1 MSCNNIPELNEKNNL
16 ETLLNNLTKSD
27 LTDIRKS
34 LDIKGASKLNKK
46 ELVQVLESE
55 LQNNLNK
62 IISNIGFYEYIFL
75 DRYFDEIEYINKNT
89 NKFDNVINDL
99 KKKGIIFEINGG
111 KNKVV
116 IPEELENNI
125 KENFLDKEEFN
136 LGFYISK
143 DILKVIQALLHY
155 YGALS
160 LEELYK
166 IIHRMSSNLKYGK
179 DKNIEIEFD
188 RSYLTNLL
196 SDNNRSYYGIKKQDN
211 TYYMEDVINLSYVLQ
226 GHKAVQY
233 LDYKELSINY
243 IRKFNKEEFYIK
255 PLEKLKKYMK
265 ENLNLK
271 EEKSN
276 EVMYSTSCLM
286 KNAFSVDY
294 IFEDIKGRI
303 YLKNEEV
310 ERDIKDIITEI
321 NNNIEKWCLRGHSI
335 KEIKSK
341 EDKIYEK
348 VEKVNHKGK
357 IGRNDPCPCGSGKKY
372 KKCCLN
378 KNKEY
383 H

>member
-1 MSCNNIPELNEKNNL
+1 MSCNNMSKLNEKNNL
-16 ETLLNNLTKSD
+16 ETLLNNLTKND

-46 ELVQVLESE
+46 ELIEVLENK
-55 LQNNLNK
+55 LKNNLNEV
-62 IISNIGFYEYIFL
+62 ISNIGFYEYIFL

-89 NKFDNVINDL
+89 NKFDNAINDL
-99 KKKGIIFEINGG
+99 KKKGIIFQIDMD

-116 IPEELENNI
+116 IPEELEDNI
-125 KENFLDKEEFN
+125 KENFIDEEEFN

-143 DILKVIQALLHY
+143 DILKVVQVLLHY

-160 LEELYK
+160 LEELYE
-166 IIHRMSSNLKYGK
+166 IIHSMSSNLNYGK
-179 DKNIEIEFD
+179 NKNIEIEFD

-211 TYYMEDVINLSYVLQ
+211 IYYVEDVINLSYVLQ

-271 EEKSN
+271 EEKLN

-294 IFEDIKGRI
+294 IFQDIKGRI
-303 YLKNEEV
+303 YLKNEEI
-310 ERDIKDIITEI
+310 ERNIKDIITEI

-335 KEIKSK
+335 TEIKLK

-378 KNKEY
+378 K
-383 H
+383 

>member
-34 LDIKGASKLNKK
+34 LDVKGASKLNKK
-46 ELVQVLESE
+46 ELVHVLESE
-55 LQNNLNK
+55 LQNNLNEV
-62 IISNIGFYEYIFL
+62 ISNIGFYEYIFL

-89 NKFDNVINDL
+89 NKFDNAINDL
-99 KKKGIIFEINGG
+99 KKKGIIFQIDED

-116 IPEELENNI
+116 IPEELKDNI
-125 KENFLDKEEFN
+125 RENFIEEEEFN

-143 DILKVIQALLHY
+143 DILKVVQVLLHY

-160 LEELYK
+160 LEELYE
-166 IIHRMSSNLKYGK
+166 IIHSMSSNLNYGK
-179 DKNIEIEFD
+179 DRNIEIEFD

-211 TYYMEDVINLSYVLQ
+211 TYYVEDVINLSYVLQ
-226 GHKAVQY
+226 GHKAIQY

-255 PLEKLKKYMK
+255 PLEKLKKYME
-265 ENLNLK
+265 ENLNIK
-271 EEKSN
+271 EEKLN
-276 EVMYSTSCLM
+276 ELMYSTSCLM

-303 YLKNEEV
+303 YLKNEEI
-310 ERDIKDIITEI
+310 ERYIKDIITEI

-335 KEIKSK
+335 TEIKLK

-378 KNKEY
+378 
-383 H
+383 

>member
-1 MSCNNIPELNEKNNL
+1 MSCNNMSKLNEKNNL
-16 ETLLNNLTKSD
+16 ETLLNNLTKND

-46 ELVQVLESE
+46 ELIEVLENK
-55 LQNNLNK
+55 LKNNLNEV
-62 IISNIGFYEYIFL
+62 ISNIGFYEYIFL

-89 NKFDNVINDL
+89 NKFDNAINDL
-99 KKKGIIFEINGG
+99 KKKGIIFQIDMD

-116 IPEELENNI
+116 IPEELEDNI
-125 KENFLDKEEFN
+125 KENFIDEEEFN

-143 DILKVIQALLHY
+143 DILKVVQVLLHY

-160 LEELYK
+160 LEELYE
-166 IIHRMSSNLKYGK
+166 IIHSMSSNLNYGK
-179 DKNIEIEFD
+179 NKNIEIEFD

-211 TYYMEDVINLSYVLQ
+211 IYYVEDVINLSYVLQ

-271 EEKSN
+271 EEKLN

-303 YLKNEEV
+303 YLKNEEI

-335 KEIKSK
+335 TEIKLK

-378 KNKEY
+378 K
-383 H
+383 

>member
-1 MSCNNIPELNEKNNL
+1 MSCNNMLKLNEKNNL
-16 ETLLNNLTKSD
+16 ETLLNNLTKND

-34 LDIKGASKLNKK
+34 LDVKGASKLNKK
-46 ELVQVLESE
+46 ELIEVLENK
-55 LQNNLNK
+55 LKNNLNEV
-62 IISNIGFYEYIFL
+62 ISNIGFYEYIFL

-89 NKFDNVINDL
+89 NKFDNAINDL
-99 KKKGIIFEINGG
+99 KKKGIIFQIDED

-116 IPEELENNI
+116 IPEELKDNI
-125 KENFLDKEEFN
+125 KENFIEEEEFN

-143 DILKVIQALLHY
+143 DILKVVQVLLHY

-166 IIHRMSSNLKYGK
+166 IIYSMSSNLNYGK
-179 DKNIEIEFD
+179 DRNIEIEFD

-211 TYYMEDVINLSYVLQ
+211 TYYVEDVINLSYVLQ
-226 GHKAVQY
+226 GHKAIQY

-265 ENLNLK
+265 ENLNIK
-271 EEKSN
+271 EEKLN
-276 EVMYSTSCLM
+276 ELMYSTSCLM

-303 YLKNEEV
+303 YLKNEEI
-310 ERDIKDIITEI
+310 ERYIKDIITEI

-335 KEIKSK
+335 TEIKLK

-378 KNKEY
+378 
-383 H
+383 

>member
-1 MSCNNIPELNEKNNL
+1 MSCNNMLKLNEKNNL
-16 ETLLNNLTKSD
+16 ETLLNNLTKND

-34 LDIKGASKLNKK
+34 LDVKGASKLNKK
-46 ELVQVLESE
+46 ELIEVLENK
-55 LQNNLNK
+55 LKNNLNEV
-62 IISNIGFYEYIFL
+62 ISNIGFYEYIFL

-89 NKFDNVINDL
+89 NKFDNAINDL
-99 KKKGIIFEINGG
+99 KKKGIIFQIDED

-116 IPEELENNI
+116 IPEELKDNI
-125 KENFLDKEEFN
+125 KENFIEDEEFN

-143 DILKVIQALLHY
+143 DILKVVEVLLHY

-166 IIHRMSSNLKYGK
+166 IIHSMSSNLNYGK

-211 TYYMEDVINLSYVLQ
+211 IYYIEDVINLSYVLQ

-243 IRKFNKEEFYIK
+243 IRKFNKEKFYIK

-265 ENLNLK
+265 GNLNLK
-271 EEKSN
+271 EEKLN
-276 EVMYSTSCLM
+276 EVMYSISCLM

-303 YLKNEEV
+303 YLKNEEI

-335 KEIKSK
+335 TEIKLK

-378 KNKEY
+378 K
-383 H
+383 

>member
-1 MSCNNIPELNEKNNL
+1 MSCNNMSKLNEKNNL
-16 ETLLNNLTKSD
+16 ETLLNNLTKND

-34 LDIKGASKLNKK
+34 LDVKGASKLNKK
-46 ELVQVLESE
+46 ELIEVLENK
-55 LQNNLNK
+55 LKNNLNEV
-62 IISNIGFYEYIFL
+62 ISNIGFYEYIFL

-89 NKFDNVINDL
+89 NKFDNAINDL
-99 KKKGIIFEINGG
+99 KKKGIIFQIDED

-116 IPEELENNI
+116 IPEELEDNI
-125 KENFLDKEEFN
+125 KENFIDEEEFN

-143 DILKVIQALLHY
+143 DILKVVQVLLHY

-160 LEELYK
+160 LEELYE
-166 IIHRMSSNLKYGK
+166 IIHSMSSNLNYGK
-179 DKNIEIEFD
+179 NKNIEIEFD

-211 TYYMEDVINLSYVLQ
+211 IYYVEDVINLSYVLQ

-271 EEKSN
+271 EEKLN

-303 YLKNEEV
+303 YLKNEEI

-335 KEIKSK
+335 TEIKLK

-378 KNKEY
+378 K
-383 H
+383 

>member
-16 ETLLNNLTKSD
+16 ETLLSNLTKSD

-34 LDIKGASKLNKK
+34 LDVKGASKLNKK
-46 ELVQVLESE
+46 ELIEVLENK
-55 LQNNLNK
+55 LKNNLNEV
-62 IISNIGFYEYIFL
+62 ISNIGFYEYIFL

-89 NKFDNVINDL
+89 NKFDNAINDL
-99 KKKGIIFEINGG
+99 KKKGIIFQIDED

-116 IPEELENNI
+116 IPEELKDNI
-125 KENFLDKEEFN
+125 KENFIEEEEFN

-143 DILKVIQALLHY
+143 DILKVVQVLLHY
-155 YGALS
+155 YGSLS
-160 LEELYK
+160 LEELYE
-166 IIHRMSSNLKYGK
+166 IIHSMSSNLNYGK

-211 TYYMEDVINLSYVLQ
+211 TYYVEDVINLSYVLQ
-226 GHKAVQY
+226 GHKAIQY

-265 ENLNLK
+265 ENLNIK
-271 EEKSN
+271 EEKLN
-276 EVMYSTSCLM
+276 ELMYSTCCLM

-303 YLKNEEV
+303 YLKNEEI

-335 KEIKSK
+335 TEIKLK

-378 KNKEY
+378 K
-383 H
+383 

>member
-1 MSCNNIPELNEKNNL
+1 MSCNNMSKLNEKNNL
-16 ETLLNNLTKSD
+16 ETLLNNLTKND

-46 ELVQVLESE
+46 ELIEVLENK
-55 LQNNLNK
+55 LKNNLNEV
-62 IISNIGFYEYIFL
+62 ISNIGFYEYIFL

-89 NKFDNVINDL
+89 NKFDNAINDL
-99 KKKGIIFEINGG
+99 KKKGIIFQIDMD

-116 IPEELENNI
+116 IPEELEDNI
-125 KENFLDKEEFN
+125 KENFIDEEEFN

-143 DILKVIQALLHY
+143 DILKVVQVLLHY

-160 LEELYK
+160 LEELYE
-166 IIHRMSSNLKYGK
+166 IIHSMSSNLNYGK
-179 DKNIEIEFD
+179 NKNIEIEFD

-211 TYYMEDVINLSYVLQ
+211 IYYVEDVINLSYVLQ

-265 ENLNLK
+265 KNLNLK
-271 EEKSN
+271 EEKLN

-303 YLKNEEV
+303 YLKNEEI

-335 KEIKSK
+335 TEIKLK

-378 KNKEY
+378 K
-383 H
+383 

>member
-1 MSCNNIPELNEKNNL
+1 MVVSCNNMLKLNEKNNL
-16 ETLLNNLTKSD
+16 ETLLNNLTKND

-34 LDIKGASKLNKK
+34 LDVKGASKLNKK
-46 ELVQVLESE
+46 ELIEVLENK
-55 LQNNLNK
+55 LKNNLNEV
-62 IISNIGFYEYIFL
+62 ISNIGFYEYIFL

-89 NKFDNVINDL
+89 NKFDNAINDL
-99 KKKGIIFEINGG
+99 KKKGIIFQIDED

-116 IPEELENNI
+116 IPEELKDNI
-125 KENFLDKEEFN
+125 KENFIEEEEFN

-143 DILKVIQALLHY
+143 DILKVVQVLLHY

-166 IIHRMSSNLKYGK
+166 IIHSMSSNLNYGK
-179 DKNIEIEFD
+179 DRNIEIEFD

-211 TYYMEDVINLSYVLQ
+211 TYYVEDVINLSYVLQ
-226 GHKAVQY
+226 GHKAIQY

-243 IRKFNKEEFYIK
+243 IRKFNKEEFYIN

-265 ENLNLK
+265 ENLNIK
-271 EEKSN
+271 EEKLN
-276 EVMYSTSCLM
+276 ELMYSTSCLM

-303 YLKNEEV
+303 YLKNEEI

-335 KEIKSK
+335 TEIKLK

-378 KNKEY
+378 
-383 H
+383 

>member
-1 MSCNNIPELNEKNNL
+1 MVVSCNNIPELNEKNNL

-34 LDIKGASKLNKK
+34 LDVKGASKLNKK
-46 ELVQVLESE
+46 ELVHVLESE
-55 LQNNLNK
+55 LQNNLNEV
-62 IISNIGFYEYIFL
+62 ISNIGFYEYIFL

-89 NKFDNVINDL
+89 NKFDNAINDL
-99 KKKGIIFEINGG
+99 KKKGIIFQIDED

-116 IPEELENNI
+116 IPEELKDNI
-125 KENFLDKEEFN
+125 RENFIEEEEFN

-143 DILKVIQALLHY
+143 DILKVVQVLLHY

-160 LEELYK
+160 LEELYE
-166 IIHRMSSNLKYGK
+166 IIHSMSSNLNYGK
-179 DKNIEIEFD
+179 DRNIEIEFD

-211 TYYMEDVINLSYVLQ
+211 TYYVEDVINLSYVLQ
-226 GHKAVQY
+226 GHKAIQY

-255 PLEKLKKYMK
+255 PLEKLKKYME
-265 ENLNLK
+265 ENLNIK
-271 EEKSN
+271 EEKLN
-276 EVMYSTSCLM
+276 ELMYSTSCLM

-303 YLKNEEV
+303 YLKNEEI
-310 ERDIKDIITEI
+310 ERYIKDIITEI

-335 KEIKSK
+335 TEIKLK

-378 KNKEY
+378 
-383 H
+383 

>member
-1 MSCNNIPELNEKNNL
+1 MSCNNMSKLNEKNNL
-16 ETLLNNLTKSD
+16 ETLLNNLTKND

-46 ELVQVLESE
+46 ELIEVLENK
-55 LQNNLNK
+55 LKNNLNEV
-62 IISNIGFYEYIFL
+62 ISNIGFYEYIFL

-89 NKFDNVINDL
+89 NKFDNAINDL
-99 KKKGIIFEINGG
+99 KKKGIIFQIDMD

-116 IPEELENNI
+116 IPEELEDNI
-125 KENFLDKEEFN
+125 KENFIDEEEFN

-143 DILKVIQALLHY
+143 DILKVVQVLLHY

-160 LEELYK
+160 LEELYE
-166 IIHRMSSNLKYGK
+166 IIHSMSSNLNYGK
-179 DKNIEIEFD
+179 NKNIEIEFD

-211 TYYMEDVINLSYVLQ
+211 IYYVEDVINLSYVLQ

-271 EEKSN
+271 EEKLN

-303 YLKNEEV
+303 YLKNEEI

-335 KEIKSK
+335 TEIKLK

-357 IGRNDPCPCGSGKKY
+357 IGRNDRCPCGSGKKY

-378 KNKEY
+378 K
-383 H
+383 

>member
-34 LDIKGASKLNKK
+34 LDVKGASKLNKK
-46 ELVQVLESE
+46 ELVHVLESE
-55 LQNNLNK
+55 LQNNLNEV
-62 IISNIGFYEYIFL
+62 ISNIGFYEYIFL

-89 NKFDNVINDL
+89 NKFDNAINDL
-99 KKKGIIFEINGG
+99 KKKGIIFQIDED

-116 IPEELENNI
+116 IPEELKDNI
-125 KENFLDKEEFN
+125 RENFIEEEEFN

-143 DILKVIQALLHY
+143 DILKVVQVLLHY

-160 LEELYK
+160 LEELYE
-166 IIHRMSSNLKYGK
+166 IIHSMSSNLNYGK
-179 DKNIEIEFD
+179 DRNIEIEFD

-211 TYYMEDVINLSYVLQ
+211 TYYVEDVINLSYVLQ
-226 GHKAVQY
+226 GHKAIQY

-255 PLEKLKKYMK
+255 PLEKLNKYMK
-265 ENLNLK
+265 ENLNIK
-271 EEKSN
+271 EEKLN
-276 EVMYSTSCLM
+276 ELMYSTSSLM

-303 YLKNEEV
+303 YLKNEEI

-335 KEIKSK
+335 TEIKLK

-378 KNKEY
+378 K
-383 H
+383 

>member
-1 MSCNNIPELNEKNNL
+1 MSCNNMSKLNEKNNL
-16 ETLLNNLTKSD
+16 ETLLNNLTKND

-46 ELVQVLESE
+46 ELIEVLENK
-55 LQNNLNK
+55 LKNNLNEV
-62 IISNIGFYEYIFL
+62 ISNIGFYEYIFL

-89 NKFDNVINDL
+89 NKFDNAINDL
-99 KKKGIIFEINGG
+99 KKKGIIFQIDMD

-116 IPEELENNI
+116 IPEELEDNI
-125 KENFLDKEEFN
+125 KENFIDEEEFN

-143 DILKVIQALLHY
+143 DILKVVQVLLHY

-160 LEELYK
+160 LEELYE
-166 IIHRMSSNLKYGK
+166 IIHSMSSNLNYGK
-179 DKNIEIEFD
+179 NKNIEIEFD

-211 TYYMEDVINLSYVLQ
+211 IYYVEDVINLSYVLQ

-271 EEKSN
+271 EEKLN

-294 IFEDIKGRI
+294 IFQDIKGRI
-303 YLKNEEV
+303 YLKNEEI

-335 KEIKSK
+335 TEIKLK

-378 KNKEY
+378 K
-383 H
+383 

>member
-1 MSCNNIPELNEKNNL
+1 MVVSCNNMLKLNEKNNL
-16 ETLLNNLTKSD
+16 ETLLNNLTKND

-34 LDIKGASKLNKK
+34 LDVKGASKLNKK
-46 ELVQVLESE
+46 ELIEVLENK
-55 LQNNLNK
+55 LKNNLNEV
-62 IISNIGFYEYIFL
+62 ISNIGFYEYIFL

-89 NKFDNVINDL
+89 NKFDNAINDL
-99 KKKGIIFEINGG
+99 KKKGIIFQIDED

-116 IPEELENNI
+116 IPEELKDNI
-125 KENFLDKEEFN
+125 KENFIEEEEFN

-143 DILKVIQALLHY
+143 DILKVVQVLLHY

-166 IIHRMSSNLKYGK
+166 IIYSMSSNLNYGK
-179 DKNIEIEFD
+179 DRNIEIEFD

-211 TYYMEDVINLSYVLQ
+211 TYYVEDVINLSYVLQ
-226 GHKAVQY
+226 GHKAIQY

-265 ENLNLK
+265 ENLNIK
-271 EEKSN
+271 EEKLN
-276 EVMYSTSCLM
+276 ELMYSTSCLM

-303 YLKNEEV
+303 YLKNEEI
-310 ERDIKDIITEI
+310 ERYIKDIITEI

-335 KEIKSK
+335 TEIKLK

-378 KNKEY
+378 
-383 H
+383 

>member
-1 MSCNNIPELNEKNNL
+1 MVVSCNNMSKLNEKNNL
-16 ETLLNNLTKSD
+16 ETLLNNLTKND

-46 ELVQVLESE
+46 ELIEVLENK
-55 LQNNLNK
+55 LKNNLNEV
-62 IISNIGFYEYIFL
+62 ISNIGFYEYIFL

-89 NKFDNVINDL
+89 NKFDNAINDL
-99 KKKGIIFEINGG
+99 KKKGIIFQIDMD

-116 IPEELENNI
+116 IPEELEDNI
-125 KENFLDKEEFN
+125 KENFIDEEEFN

-143 DILKVIQALLHY
+143 DILKVVQVLLHY

-160 LEELYK
+160 LEELYE
-166 IIHRMSSNLKYGK
+166 IIHSMSSNLNYGK
-179 DKNIEIEFD
+179 NKNIEIEFD

-211 TYYMEDVINLSYVLQ
+211 IYYVEDVINLSYVLQ

-265 ENLNLK
+265 KNLNLK
-271 EEKSN
+271 EEKLN

-303 YLKNEEV
+303 YLKNEEI

-335 KEIKSK
+335 TEIKLK

-378 KNKEY
+378 K
-383 H
+383 

>member
-1 MSCNNIPELNEKNNL
+1 MVVSCNNILESNEKNNL
-16 ETLLNNLTKSD
+16 ETLLNNLTKND

-34 LDIKGASKLNKK
+34 LNVKGASKLNKK
-46 ELVQVLESE
+46 ELIEVLENK
-55 LQNNLNK
+55 LKNNLNEV
-62 IISNIGFYEYIFL
+62 ISNIGFYEYIFL
-75 DRYFDEIEYINKNT
+75 DRYFDDIEYINKNT
-89 NKFDNVINDL
+89 NKFDNAINDL
-99 KKKGIIFEINGG
+99 KKKGIIFQIDED

-116 IPEELENNI
+116 IPEELKANI
-125 KENFLDKEEFN
+125 KENFIKEEEFN

-143 DILKVIQALLHY
+143 DILKVVQVLLHY

-160 LEELYK
+160 LEELYE
-166 IIHRMSSNLKYGK
+166 IIHSMSSNLNYGK

-188 RSYLTNLL
+188 RSYLINLL

-211 TYYMEDVINLSYVLQ
+211 IYYVEDVINLSYVLQ
-226 GHKAVQY
+226 GHKSVQY

-265 ENLNLK
+265 ENLNIK
-271 EEKSN
+271 EEKLN

-303 YLKNEEV
+303 YLKNEEI

-335 KEIKSK
+335 TEIKLK

-378 KNKEY
+378 
-383 H
+383 

>member
-1 MSCNNIPELNEKNNL
+1 MSCNNMLKLNEKNNL
-16 ETLLNNLTKSD
+16 ETLLNNLTKND

-34 LDIKGASKLNKK
+34 LDVKGASKLNKK
-46 ELVQVLESE
+46 ELIEVLENK
-55 LQNNLNK
+55 LKNNLNEV
-62 IISNIGFYEYIFL
+62 ISNIGFYEYIFL

-89 NKFDNVINDL
+89 NKFDNAINDL
-99 KKKGIIFEINGG
+99 KKKGIIFQIDED

-116 IPEELENNI
+116 IPEELKDNI
-125 KENFLDKEEFN
+125 KENFIEEEEFN

-143 DILKVIQALLHY
+143 DILKVVQVLLHY

-166 IIHRMSSNLKYGK
+166 IIYSMSSNLNYGK
-179 DKNIEIEFD
+179 DRNIEIEFD

-211 TYYMEDVINLSYVLQ
+211 TYYVEDVINLSYVLQ
-226 GHKAVQY
+226 GHKAIQY

-265 ENLNLK
+265 ENLNIK
-271 EEKSN
+271 EEKLN
-276 EVMYSTSCLM
+276 ELMYSTSCLM

-303 YLKNEEV
+303 YLKNEEI

-335 KEIKSK
+335 TEIKLK

-378 KNKEY
+378 
-383 H
+383 

>member
-34 LDIKGASKLNKK
+34 LDVKGASKLNKK
-46 ELVQVLESE
+46 ELVHVLESE
-55 LQNNLNK
+55 LQNNLNEV
-62 IISNIGFYEYIFL
+62 ISNIGFYEYIFL

-89 NKFDNVINDL
+89 NKFDNAINDL
-99 KKKGIIFEINGG
+99 KKKGIIFQIDED

-116 IPEELENNI
+116 IPEELKDNI
-125 KENFLDKEEFN
+125 RENFIEEEEFN

-143 DILKVIQALLHY
+143 DILKVVQVLLHY

-160 LEELYK
+160 LEELYE
-166 IIHRMSSNLKYGK
+166 IIHSMSSNLNYGK
-179 DKNIEIEFD
+179 DRNIEIEFD

-211 TYYMEDVINLSYVLQ
+211 TYYVEDVINLSYVLQ
-226 GHKAVQY
+226 GHKAIQY

-255 PLEKLKKYMK
+255 PLEKLNKYMK
-265 ENLNLK
+265 ENLNIK
-271 EEKSN
+271 EEKLN
-276 EVMYSTSCLM
+276 ELMYSTSCLM

-303 YLKNEEV
+303 YLKNEEI

-335 KEIKSK
+335 TEIKLK

-378 KNKEY
+378 K
-383 H
+383 

>member
-1 MSCNNIPELNEKNNL
+1 MSCNNMLKLNEKNNL
-16 ETLLNNLTKSD
+16 ETLLNNLTKND

-34 LDIKGASKLNKK
+34 LDVKGASKLNKK
-46 ELVQVLESE
+46 ELIEVLENK
-55 LQNNLNK
+55 LKNNLNEV
-62 IISNIGFYEYIFL
+62 ISNIGFYEYIFL

-89 NKFDNVINDL
+89 NKFDNAINDL
-99 KKKGIIFEINGG
+99 KKKGIIFQIDED

-116 IPEELENNI
+116 IPEELKDNI
-125 KENFLDKEEFN
+125 KENFIEEEEFN

-143 DILKVIQALLHY
+143 DILKVVQVLLHY

-166 IIHRMSSNLKYGK
+166 IIHSMSSNLNYGK
-179 DKNIEIEFD
+179 DRNIEIEFD

-211 TYYMEDVINLSYVLQ
+211 TYYVEDVINLSYVLQ
-226 GHKAVQY
+226 GHKAIQY

-265 ENLNLK
+265 ENLNIK
-271 EEKSN
+271 EEKLN
-276 EVMYSTSCLM
+276 ELMYSTSCLM

-303 YLKNEEV
+303 YLKNEEI
-310 ERDIKDIITEI
+310 ERYIKDIITEI

-335 KEIKSK
+335 TEIKLK

-378 KNKEY
+378 
-383 H
+383 

>member
-1 MSCNNIPELNEKNNL
+1 VSCNNMSKLNEKNNL
-16 ETLLNNLTKSD
+16 ETLLNNLTKND

-46 ELVQVLESE
+46 ELIEVLENK
-55 LQNNLNK
+55 LKNNLNEV
-62 IISNIGFYEYIFL
+62 ISNIGFYEYIFL

-89 NKFDNVINDL
+89 NKFDNAINDL
-99 KKKGIIFEINGG
+99 KKKGIIFQIDMD

-116 IPEELENNI
+116 IPEELEDNI
-125 KENFLDKEEFN
+125 KENFIDEEEFN

-143 DILKVIQALLHY
+143 DILKVVQVLLHY

-160 LEELYK
+160 LEELYE
-166 IIHRMSSNLKYGK
+166 IIHSMSSNLNYGK
-179 DKNIEIEFD
+179 NKNIEIEFD

-211 TYYMEDVINLSYVLQ
+211 IYYVEDVINLSYVLQ

-271 EEKSN
+271 EEKLN

-303 YLKNEEV
+303 YLKNEEI

-335 KEIKSK
+335 TEIKLK

-378 KNKEY
+378 K
-383 H
+383 

>member
-1 MSCNNIPELNEKNNL
+1 MSCNNMLKLNEKNNL
-16 ETLLNNLTKSD
+16 ETLLNNLTKND

-34 LDIKGASKLNKK
+34 LDVKGASKLNKK
-46 ELVQVLESE
+46 ELIEVLENK
-55 LQNNLNK
+55 LKNNLNEV
-62 IISNIGFYEYIFL
+62 ISNIGFYEYIFL

-89 NKFDNVINDL
+89 NKFDNAINDL
-99 KKKGIIFEINGG
+99 KKKGIIFQIDED

-116 IPEELENNI
+116 IPEELKDNI
-125 KENFLDKEEFN
+125 KENFIEEEEFN

-143 DILKVIQALLHY
+143 DILKVVQVLLHY

-166 IIHRMSSNLKYGK
+166 IIHSMSSNLNYGK
-179 DKNIEIEFD
+179 DRNIEIEFD

-211 TYYMEDVINLSYVLQ
+211 TYYVEDVINLSYVLQ
-226 GHKAVQY
+226 GHKAIQY

-265 ENLNLK
+265 ENLNIK
-271 EEKSN
+271 EEKLN
-276 EVMYSTSCLM
+276 ELMYSTSCLM

-303 YLKNEEV
+303 YLKNEEI
-310 ERDIKDIITEI
+310 ERYIKDIITEI

-335 KEIKSK
+335 TEIKLK

-372 KKCCLN
+372 KKCCL
-378 KNKEY
+378 K
-383 H
+383 

>member
-1 MSCNNIPELNEKNNL
+1 MSCNNMSKLNEKNNL
-16 ETLLNNLTKSD
+16 ETLLNNLTKND

-46 ELVQVLESE
+46 ELIEVLENK
-55 LQNNLNK
+55 LKNNLNEV
-62 IISNIGFYEYIFL
+62 ISNIGFYEYIFL

-89 NKFDNVINDL
+89 NKFDNAINDL
-99 KKKGIIFEINGG
+99 KKKGIIFQINMD

-116 IPEELENNI
+116 IPEELEDNI
-125 KENFLDKEEFN
+125 KENFIDEEEFN

-143 DILKVIQALLHY
+143 DILKVVQVLLHY

-160 LEELYK
+160 LEELYE
-166 IIHRMSSNLKYGK
+166 IIHSMSSNLNYGK
-179 DKNIEIEFD
+179 NKNIEIEFD

-211 TYYMEDVINLSYVLQ
+211 IYYVEDVINLSYVLQ

-265 ENLNLK
+265 KNLNLK
-271 EEKSN
+271 EEKLN

-303 YLKNEEV
+303 YLKNEEI

-335 KEIKSK
+335 TEIKLK

-378 KNKEY
+378 K
-383 H
+383 

>member
-1 MSCNNIPELNEKNNL
+1 MVVSCNNMLKLNEKNNL
-16 ETLLNNLTKSD
+16 ETLLNNLTKND

-34 LDIKGASKLNKK
+34 LDVKGASKLNKK
-46 ELVQVLESE
+46 ELIEVLENK
-55 LQNNLNK
+55 LKNNLNEV
-62 IISNIGFYEYIFL
+62 ISNIGFYEYIFL

-89 NKFDNVINDL
+89 NKFDNAINDL
-99 KKKGIIFEINGG
+99 KKKGIIFQIDED

-116 IPEELENNI
+116 IPEELKDNI
-125 KENFLDKEEFN
+125 KENFIEDEEFN

-143 DILKVIQALLHY
+143 DILKVVEVLLHY

-166 IIHRMSSNLKYGK
+166 IIHSMSSNLNYGK

-211 TYYMEDVINLSYVLQ
+211 IYYIEDVINLSYVLQ

-243 IRKFNKEEFYIK
+243 IRKFNKEKFYIK

-265 ENLNLK
+265 GNLNLK
-271 EEKSN
+271 EEKLN
-276 EVMYSTSCLM
+276 EVMYSISCLM

-303 YLKNEEV
+303 YLKNEEI

-335 KEIKSK
+335 TEIKLK

-378 KNKEY
+378 K
-383 H
+383 

>member
-1 MSCNNIPELNEKNNL
+1 MVVSCNNIPELNGKNNL
-16 ETLLNNLTKSD
+16 ETLLNNLTKND

-46 ELVQVLESE
+46 ELVHVLESE
-55 LQNNLNK
+55 LQNNLNEV
-62 IISNIGFYEYIFL
+62 ISNIGFYEYIFL

-89 NKFDNVINDL
+89 NKFHNAINDL
-99 KKKGIIFEINGG
+99 KKKGIIFQIDED

-116 IPEELENNI
+116 IPEELKDNI
-125 KENFLDKEEFN
+125 RENFIEEEEFN

-143 DILKVIQALLHY
+143 DILKVVQVLLHY

-160 LEELYK
+160 LEELYE
-166 IIHRMSSNLKYGK
+166 IIYSMSSNLNYGK
-179 DKNIEIEFD
+179 DRNIEIEFD

-211 TYYMEDVINLSYVLQ
+211 TYYVEDVINLSYVLQ
-226 GHKAVQY
+226 GHKAIQY

-265 ENLNLK
+265 ENLNIK
-271 EEKSN
+271 EEKLN
-276 EVMYSTSCLM
+276 ELMYSTSCLM

-303 YLKNEEV
+303 YLKNEEI

-335 KEIKSK
+335 TEIKLK

-378 KNKEY
+378 K
-383 H
+383 